1 MNKTLIFFCLGLN
14 MTAGYV
20 GQTAEKVTE
29 ILNSAR
35 GCVLFIDEAYGLGKS
50 SFGVEAM
57 NTLLAAMT
65 DTKNYKGMVV
75 IIAGYKS
82 DLNEMLARN
91 EGLRSRFSNV
101 IDFPDWNSQ
110 DCVNFLT
117 QTATKENFQLD
128 EETKTV
134 LNGGFEE
141 LIHRPGRYTF

>member
-1 MNKTLIFFCLGLN
+1 MNKTLNFFCLGLN

-134 LNGGFEE
+134 LYGGFEE
-141 LIHRPGRYTF
+141 LIHRPGIPFV